1 MIRINLLS
9 VRAARKKEQF
19 HAQGIIVVLAIAA
32 TIVACVAIYLALEAK
47 IQSAQAEVE
56 NKESEIRRLKTTIG
70 EVGRFDQKKKELS
83 AKLDILDKL
92 KENRSGPVRVLDA
105 LSKATPEKVW
115 IESFVQAG
123 EVVTIKGLGMNQ
135 EAVADFM
142 RNLEESEYYQ
152 NVELEVI
159 AQRTTAGRSLE
170 SFTVRCGL
178 EAVQK
183 KAVKQ

>member
-19 HAQGIIVVLAIAA
+19 HAQAIVLALSVIV
-32 TIVACVAIYLALEAK
+32 TLVACVAVYLALEAK
-47 IQSAQAEVE
+47 IQGAQDEVSSKNAE
-56 NKESEIRRLKTTIG
+56 IARLKTTIG

-83 AKLDILDKL
+83 AKLEILEKL
-92 KENRSGPVRVLDA
+92 KENRTGPVRVLDA
-105 LSKATPEKVW
+105 LSSSIPEKVW
-115 IESFVQAG
+115 LESFVQAG
-123 EVVTIKGLGMNQ
+123 ESITIKGMGLNQ

-142 RNLEESEYYQ
+142 RNLEQSPFYQ

-159 AQRTTAGRSLE
+159 VQKSVGAQTLE

-178 EAVQK
+178 EAAQK
-183 KAVKQ
+183 KAVKK